1 MTTSLLHI
9 YLIFIVLFLLLAGT
23 TGCNV
28 SNQPSVQ
35 HSPVKTTVPGIVSKL
50 DSTTSLEKV
59 SANASQ
65 LLKKKNF
72 LELEKLASQARTSKE
87 RLAGGYWKLYAIY
100 YGLNTP
106 GMGNVP
112 SNQDWS
118 DHIARLED
126 WKKAIPDSATAR
138 IALAESWIHYGFEA
152 RGTGYINSVSEENLR
167 LFLNRVETGYKELVE
182 AKNLSQKCPEWYV
195 AMLRVGLAD
204 SWPRTEYDR
213 IFEEG
218 FALEPTYY
226 HLQREKISY
235 LLPHWNGYPGELA
248 AFITDNSER
257 IEGDEGKI
265 MYFLLLSTLQS
276 VYHERIF
283 DEVKVSWDKARL
295 GYEKLKQ
302 HYTVDRYRKNQY
314 AFLALFA
321 KNNDISIMTN
331 AMDEVGD
338 DWDPE
343 VWPSKEYF
351 DRMSKATKSIKET
364 AAKNGGKLIA
374 N

>member
-1 MTTSLLHI
+1 
-9 YLIFIVLFLLLAGT
+9 
-23 TGCNV
+23 
-28 SNQPSVQ
+28 
-35 HSPVKTTVPGIVSKL
+35 
-50 DSTTSLEKV
+50 
-59 SANASQ
+59 
-65 LLKKKNF
+65 
-72 LELEKLASQARTSKE
+72 
-87 RLAGGYWKLYAIY
+87 
-100 YGLNTP
+100 
-106 GMGNVP
+106 
-112 SNQDWS
+112 
-118 DHIARLED
+118 
-126 WKKAIPDSATAR
+126 
-138 IALAESWIHYGFEA
+138 
-152 RGTGYINSVSEENLR
+152 
-167 LFLNRVETGYKELVE
+167 
-182 AKNLSQKCPEWYV
+182 
-195 AMLRVGLAD
+195 
-204 SWPRTEYDR
+204 
-213 IFEEG
+213 
-218 FALEPTYY
+218 
-226 HLQREKISY
+226 
-235 LLPHWNGYPGELA
+235 
-248 AFITDNSER
+248 
-257 IEGDEGKI
+257 